1 MRKSR
6 RTENSERSEVMETQ
20 RAESKMKKKHRILK
34 LIRMNENKLSTL
46 IGNQNTPISELQV
59 ITSELGEQASELL
72 DVVEEIWEETNGGEV
87 ESGPLWE
94 MFHSIEANIQ
104 AAVNVANRYIR
115 KRLTES
121 IGDEAASAN
130 NGAVGEQ
137 NEIEKVLKEG
147 KNRKHVET
155 PVKFVTQSSRESSR
169 LSYQSLT
176 DQKDIVTGLRS
187 STPSLEKQMFRQNSR
202 WCI

>member
-6 RTENSERSEVMETQ
+6 RTENSDRSEVMETQ
-20 RAESKMKKKHRILK
+20 RTESKMKKKHRILK

-94 MFHSIEANIQ
+94 MFHSIEANIH

-115 KRLTES
+115 DSRK
-121 IGDEAASAN
+121 AS
-130 NGAVGEQ
+130 
-137 NEIEKVLKEG
+137 KM
-147 KNRKHVET
+147 
-155 PVKFVTQSSRESSR
+155 
-169 LSYQSLT
+169 
-176 DQKDIVTGLRS
+176 
-187 STPSLEKQMFRQNSR
+187 KQQ
-202 WCI
+202 CK